1 MRTRTAIALMLA
13 CALPLAATQATGK
26 GKKVARDYANTIAT
40 LQTDM
45 GDIQIKFFYDK
56 APKHVENF
64 IDLAASGF
72 YDGTLFH
79 RVIPGFMI
87 QGGDPNTKKPEDPSK
102 PWGTGGNGSN
112 RVKAEFNDTSHKRGI
127 VSMARAADP
136 NSASSQFFIVVKDST
151 FLDGQYSA
159 FGEVV
164 SGMEVADKIAAAPR
178 GANDRP
184 NQPIHIKKVL
194 LSQAKRATELGATLF
209 PPDAAGLEALARR
222 ELGTPAAVEP
232 LVGDVGRRRYFRIH
246 FPDNRSFVG
255 VVYPADEAD
264 SRRRWVA
271 AHTALGARVRVPR
284 LVADDGAGNQLVEDL
299 GEGDLAAR
307 FAAVSAGEP
316 RMARARRRHG
326 RGDRR
331 DTRSGAQSS
340 VRRRALPPRARSRA
354 SGRLRALPRTS
365 ALSRGARRA
374 RRLGRRARPRDPRT
388 PVGAVSPGL
397 PRRTT
402 SFHPATRSRSSTSRT
417 SGAAPTPTTSP
428 RCSGSA
434 RRSPG

>member
-13 CALPLAATQATGK
+13 CALPLVATQATGK

-87 QGGDPNTKKPEDPSK
+87 QGGDPNTKKPEDSVATR
-102 PWGTGGNGSN
+102 WGTGGNGSN
-112 RVKAEFNDTSHKRGI
+112 RIKAEFNDTSHKRGI

-136 NSASSQFFIVVKDST
+136 NSASSQFFVVVKDST

-194 LSQAKRATELGATLF
+194 LSQAK
-209 PPDAAGLEALARR
+209 
-222 ELGTPAAVEP
+222 
-232 LVGDVGRRRYFRIH
+232 
-246 FPDNRSFVG
+246 
-255 VVYPADEAD
+255 
-264 SRRRWVA
+264 
-271 AHTALGARVRVPR
+271 
-284 LVADDGAGNQLVEDL
+284 
-299 GEGDLAAR
+299 
-307 FAAVSAGEP
+307 
-316 RMARARRRHG
+316 
-326 RGDRR
+326 
-331 DTRSGAQSS
+331 
-340 VRRRALPPRARSRA
+340 
-354 SGRLRALPRTS
+354 
-365 ALSRGARRA
+365 
-374 RRLGRRARPRDPRT
+374 
-388 PVGAVSPGL
+388 
-397 PRRTT
+397 
-402 SFHPATRSRSSTSRT
+402 STS
-417 SGAAPTPTTSP
+417 
-428 RCSGSA
+428 
-434 RRSPG
+434 